1 MLMFNTWN
9 LHNFMQNYIAIMTT
23 NKLKC
28 NLMYVTSK
36 RHKFKTNIICI
47 KFILFYSNPMNFA
60 WTYCLMNFSW
70 ILLKFHNIGCLWWIC
85 NLKITFKTFILNYK
99 YLDLSWDVKNFTIL
113 DWWICNLKITL
124 NFFIMN
130 HKYLDL
136 SWDVKNFTILDVF
149 DEYATWK

>member
-36 RHKFKTNIICI
+36 HHKFKTNIIRI
-47 KFILFYSNPMNFA
+47 KFILFYFVSFLHFKSHEFCMNILFNEFFPNSIEISQ
-60 WTYCLMNFSW
+60 YW
-70 ILLKFHNIGCLWWIC
+70 ILWWIC
-85 NLKITFKTFILNYK
+85 NLKITLKKFILNYK

-113 DWWICNLKITL
+113 DVFDENMQLENNLKI
-124 NFFIMN
+124 FYFE
-130 HKYLDL
+130 
-136 SWDVKNFTILDVF
+136 S
-149 DEYATWK
+149 